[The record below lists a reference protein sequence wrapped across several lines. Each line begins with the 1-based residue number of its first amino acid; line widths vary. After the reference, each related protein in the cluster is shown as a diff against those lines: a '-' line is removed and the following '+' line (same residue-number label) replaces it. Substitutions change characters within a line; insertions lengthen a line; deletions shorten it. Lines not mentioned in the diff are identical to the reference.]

1 MSENNNAS
9 LEATPEQVLYANLLN
24 KGMLI
29 GLILLFVTFFIYIF
43 GIMKP
48 YIPIEELSNYWGLSV
63 TEYLKTANIPTG
75 WGWVDMLGF
84 GDFVNFLGIVVLSG
98 VTILCY
104 LAIVPTLLKS
114 GDKVYAVLAL
124 IEVAVLSLAASGVLV
139 AGH

>member
-1 MSENNNAS
+1 MTEDNNAS

-29 GLILLFVTFFIYIF
+29 GLIMLFVTFFLYIL

-63 TEYLKTANIPTG
+63 SEYLKSADIPTG
-75 WGWVDMLGF
+75 WGWVNMLGF
-84 GDFVNFLGIVVLSG
+84 GDFINFLGIVILSG

-104 LAIVPTLLKS
+104 IAIVPTLLKS
-114 GDKVYAVLAL
+114 GDKVYAVLAMA
-124 IEVAVLSLAASGVLV
+124 EVAILSLAASGVLV